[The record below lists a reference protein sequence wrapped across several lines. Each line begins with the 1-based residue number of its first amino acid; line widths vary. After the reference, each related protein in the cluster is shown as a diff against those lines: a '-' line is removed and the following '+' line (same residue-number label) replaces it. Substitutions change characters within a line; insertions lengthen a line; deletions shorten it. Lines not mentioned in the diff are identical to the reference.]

1 MSKFVKQ
8 QITDYYR
15 RKLDGVDAAV
25 LVNMI
30 GLNGPKTTRLR
41 RELAEKNIRV
51 MVVQN
56 NLARRA
62 LSGTPL
68 ESAFVDVA
76 GPTAICWGAADIV
89 ALAKEVV
96 RLADDETFAP
106 FAPKGGVMEGERL
119 TAEQVKEI
127 SKWPS
132 REEVLA
138 KIAGQILA
146 PAAKLSA
153 MIGGVGETLA
163 GQIKQI
169 SEKAAEE
176 NSAGDQPA
184 ASAASEGETAPGA

>member
-8 QITDYYR
+8 QITDFYR

-25 LVNMI
+25 LVNVI

-51 MVVQN
+51 MVVKN
-56 NLARRA
+56 TLARRA
-62 LSGTPL
+62 LTGTPL
-68 ESAFVDVA
+68 EAAFTEAA
-76 GPTAICWGAADIV
+76 GPTAICWGGTDIV
-89 ALAKEVV
+89 ALAKEVM
-96 RLADDETFAP
+96 RLAEDETFSP

-127 SKWPS
+127 SNWPS

-146 PAAKLSA
+146 PAANLSA
-153 MIGGVGETLA
+153 LIGAVGQTLA
-163 GQIKQI
+163 GQIEQI
-169 SEKAAEE
+169 AEKDAETE
-176 NSAGDQPA
+176 SPAEQA
-184 ASAASEGETAPGA
+184 ASTGSEGEAAAPA

>member
-30 GLNGPKTTRLR
+30 GLNGPKTTQLR
-41 RELAEKNIRV
+41 RELAQKNIRV
-51 MVVQN
+51 MVVKN

-62 LSGTPL
+62 LTGTPL
-68 ESAFVDVA
+68 ESAFTEVS
-76 GPTAICWGAADIV
+76 GPTAICWGSTDIV

-96 RLADDETFAP
+96 RLADDDTFAP
-106 FAPKGGVMEGERL
+106 FAAKGGVMEGERL
-119 TAEQVKEI
+119 TADQVKEI

-138 KIAGQILA
+138 KIAGQIMA
-146 PAAKLSA
+146 PAANLSA
-153 MIGGVGETLA
+153 LIGAVGETLA

-169 SEKAAEE
+169 SEKDAEKE
-176 NSAGDQPA
+176 TSAEQPA
-184 ASAASEGETAPGA
+184 TAGSEGETPAQA